1 MLKSMTGF
9 GRGEGETTLGK
20 VFVETRSVNHRYC
33 DINIKLPKRLTPFE
47 TRIKEIIRDQVSRG
61 RIDIFLKLENLGEE
75 NVQLSVDLHLAE
87 KYYQALQSLKESLHL
102 KDKITLE
109 LIAGAKDVIT
119 VKEETGDL
127 EPFWQEVLPILKR
140 SFQDLDNMKRSEGG
154 TLAKDL
160 HQRLERIA
168 QQLEEIKHLFPSRLE
183 AYQNRLHER
192 VRSLL
197 GGIDVDLSRFQQEVA
212 LLAERTDITEEIV
225 RAGSHLS
232 QFVTLLKAEEPV
244 GRKMDFL
251 LQEIHREVNTVSAK
265 TNDAGISQRVVE
277 IKAELEKIREQV
289 QNIE

>member
-9 GRGEGETTLGK
+9 GRGDGETTLGK

-47 TRIKEIIRDQVSRG
+47 SRIKEIMRAQVSRG
-61 RIDIFLKLENLGEE
+61 RIDIFLKLDNLGEE
-75 NVQLSVDLHLAE
+75 NVRLSVDLHLAE
-87 KYYQALQSLKESLHL
+87 QYYRALQSLKESLHL
-102 KDKITLE
+102 RDKITLE
-109 LIAGAKDVIT
+109 LMAGAKDVIT
-119 VKEETGDL
+119 AKEEIGDL

-140 SFQDLDNMKRSEGG
+140 SFQDLDHMKRSEGE
-154 TLAKDL
+154 TLTKDL
-160 HQRLERIA
+160 HQRLERIT

-183 AYQNRLHER
+183 SYQSRLHER

-197 GGIDVDLSRFQQEVA
+197 GGIDVDPSRFQQEVA

-225 RAGSHLS
+225 RAESHLA
-232 QFVTLLKAEEPV
+232 QFLTLLEAEEPV

-265 TNDAGISQRVVE
+265 ANDAEISQRAVE